1 MSTLIDHLATDR
13 IRGGRLV
20 LAYSIGAVFG
30 IALAMV
36 ALLAAGTGLLGAAQR
51 PSRPIQ
57 AKSAALAACS
67 CRLPFGALARE
78 AFFPYQVRR

>member
-30 IALAMV
+30 IALAV
-36 ALLAAGTGLLGAAQR
+36 IALLAAGTG
-51 PSRPIQ
+51 P
-57 AKSAALAACS
+57 
-67 CRLPFGALARE
+67 
-78 AFFPYQVRR
+78 

>member
-30 IALAMV
+30 IALAVV
-36 ALLAAGTGLLGAAQR
+36 ALLAAGTG
-51 PSRPIQ
+51 P
-57 AKSAALAACS
+57 
-67 CRLPFGALARE
+67 
-78 AFFPYQVRR
+78 

>member
-20 LAYSIGAVFG
+20 LAYSVGAVSG

-36 ALLAAGTGLLGAAQR
+36 ALLATGTG
-51 PSRPIQ
+51 
-57 AKSAALAACS
+57 
-67 CRLPFGALARE
+67 F
-78 AFFPYQVRR
+78 

>member
-30 IALAMV
+30 IVVAVL
-36 ALLAAGTGLLGAAQR
+36 ALLLAGTG
-51 PSRPIQ
+51 P
-57 AKSAALAACS
+57 
-67 CRLPFGALARE
+67 
-78 AFFPYQVRR
+78 

>member
-30 IALAMV
+30 IALALV
-36 ALLAAGTGLLGAAQR
+36 ALLAAGTGL
-51 PSRPIQ
+51 
-57 AKSAALAACS
+57 
-67 CRLPFGALARE
+67 
-78 AFFPYQVRR
+78 

>member
-30 IALAMV
+30 VALAIV
-36 ALLAAGTGLLGAAQR
+36 ALLAAGTG
-51 PSRPIQ
+51 P
-57 AKSAALAACS
+57 
-67 CRLPFGALARE
+67 
-78 AFFPYQVRR
+78 